1 MVLPLPCH
9 LSSRCHT
16 PEAPK
21 LEERDKAEG
30 KTPLCCVRSSANP
43 LMSYEGPGMAS
54 SDHGSRSCSHRF
66 AAAP

>member
-1 MVLPLPCH
+1 MMLPLPCH

-16 PEAPK
+16 TEAPK

-30 KTPLCCVRSSANP
+30 RTPLCCFRSSANP